1 MREEILRQSHLLAS
15 LRHMTESLP
24 EAEMRA
30 NFDLF
35 KYASILTNVSD
46 NRHIMN
52 FIYHMNDYA
61 TEIIRPD
68 SRILD
73 ISCDVQNRPNTVCL

>member
-1 MREEILRQSHLLAS
+1 MREEILRQSYLLAS
-15 LRHMTESLP
+15 LRHMTESIP

-46 NRHIMN
+46 DRHIMN
-52 FIYHMNDYA
+52 STYHMNDYA
-61 TEIIRPD
+61 KENTRPG
-68 SRILD
+68 SSILENG
-73 ISCDVQNRPNTVCL
+73 CDVQLRPLILCH